1 MHYAIIYICSLS
13 LTSVTITVH
22 KSTTCCTV
30 HIHTTATSSIGSEYI
45 LDTHTWEWIDCISCS
60 TPPSGRH
67 GHSVIL
73 DDKHNRLLL
82 FGGGSGSDLLR
93 SGVDNSEVWELRM
106 GEIGN
111 WRTNLKD
118 SLPWTWNKLH
128 DDCNNMNNVGSSNGG
143 GGGGGGD
150 NDESED
156 ESTATTTSNSNNH
169 NNKLSPAETL
179 CLGRCHNCT
188 KISRDTVL
196 LLFGS
201 GRPSTNGMI
210 AYDLTT
216 DTFFRQKQHEQD
228 QQQCNNTT
236 AAAFAAAI
244 PRRLAGIGDN
254 AGVSVQGILPKP
266 RFTGI
271 AAFLE
276 EDGYIITH
284 GGYCSQ
290 DHDTIGTM
298 DILDLAPSSRCNK
311 FDGLA
316 IDDQR
321 VSYGEVTNVQAQ
333 QSRRN
338 PEAALQQMLETL
350 MNTPREDHQTV
361 AREMLVQMNN
371 GEYPSNGHS
380 LLLMSMIANGNVPLF
395 RSNDEEEDDSSGDYD
410 GGENDDDEYV
420 EEESTMDD
428 DSDNNDD

>member
-1 MHYAIIYICSLS
+1 MPFIYRI
-13 LTSVTITVH
+13 H
-22 KSTTCCTV
+22 TV
-30 HIHTTATSSIGSEYI
+30 HIMYIHTYNTATTSIGSEYI
-45 LDTHTWEWIDCISCS
+45 LDTHTWEWIDCISSCS

-73 DDKHNRLLL
+73 DDKRNRLLL

-93 SGVDNSEVWELRM
+93 SGIDNSEVWELNM
-106 GEIGN
+106 DTN
-111 WRTNLKD
+111 WRTNLKA

-128 DDCNNMNNVGSSNGG
+128 DDCNNMNSVGSSSGGG

-150 NDESED
+150 NDDSED
-156 ESTATTTSNSNNH
+156 ESTTTTTTNSNNSD
-169 NNKLSPAETL
+169 NNSKLSPAETL
-179 CLGRCHNCT
+179 CLGRCHNCI

-216 DTFFRQKQHEQD
+216 DIFFRQKQHQKD
-228 QQQCNNTT
+228 LQQSNNA
-236 AAAFAAAI
+236 AAAFAAAV

-254 AGVSVQGILPKP
+254 AGVHVKGILPKP

-298 DILDLAPSSRCNK
+298 DVLDLAPSFPNRRRNK

-321 VSYGEVTNVQAQ
+321 VTYGEVTNVQAQ

>member
-1 MHYAIIYICSLS
+1 MD
-13 LTSVTITVH
+13 
-22 KSTTCCTV
+22 
-30 HIHTTATSSIGSEYI
+30 TTATASIGSEYI

-60 TPPSGRH
+60 TSPSGRH

-73 DDKHNRLLL
+73 DDKRNRLLL

-106 GEIGN
+106 GDRRN
-111 WRTNLKD
+111 WRKNLRD

-128 DDCNNMNNVGSSNGG
+128 DDCNNMNSVGSSSASVQE
-143 GGGGGGD
+143 
-150 NDESED
+150 NDDSAD
-156 ESTATTTSNSNNH
+156 ESTTTAGNNSNND
-169 NNKLSPAETL
+169 NNKLAPAETL
-179 CLGRCHNCT
+179 CLGRCHNCI

-216 DTFFRQKQHEQD
+216 DTFFRQKQN
-228 QQQCNNTT
+228 QQQQSDNA
-236 AAAFAAAI
+236 AAAFTAAV

-254 AGVSVQGILPKP
+254 AGVYVQGILPKP

-290 DHDTIGTM
+290 DNDTIGTM
-298 DILDLAPSSRCNK
+298 DLLDLAPSFRRSK
-311 FDGLA
+311 FDGLP
-316 IDDQR
+316 IDDRR
-321 VSYGEVTNVQAQ
+321 VTYGEVTNIQAQ
-333 QSRRN
+333 QTRRN

-361 AREMLVQMNN
+361 AREMLVQMNS

-395 RSNDEEEDDSSGDYD
+395 RSNDEQEEDSSDD
-410 GGENDDDEYV
+410 GENDDDEYV
-420 EEESTMDD
+420 EEESSMDD
-428 DSDNNDD
+428 GSDDNDD